1 MNLSELRR
9 LGRAL
14 SNAALASMHSSVD
27 NSLTGTEIAVL
38 DCIRVQDGLTVGEIA
53 RRSGFAQSRVSAV
66 VADLAGRGLLTIST
80 DPQDRR
86 RSLVEGTPTLVDLL
100 ADSPTLDAS
109 PTLLTLFADLPED
122 DSKELLAALEKAAR
136 VIEPQA
142 AAYRKST
149 GRGQL

>member
-66 VADLAGRGLLTIST
+66 VAELAGRGLLVIST

-86 RSLVEGTPTLVDLL
+86 RSLVEATPALVDLL
-100 ADSPTLDAS
+100 AESPTLDAS
-109 PTLLTLFADLPED
+109 PTLRTLFADLPEN
-122 DSKELLAALEKAAR
+122 DSKELLTALEKAAR

-149 GRGQL
+149 GQGQA